1 LVQMKISFLS
11 DAESKVNVFPE
22 LAAKLR
28 EEIADIET
36 EEFFVPAKE
45 DLPRKALELS
55 SDASLLVV
63 LSLYPEKTP
72 RVEMLLEKLIDVEL
86 KTGTAIVKAFEE
98 SEVFDLESDEEI
110 ELEKEALAEKWAS
123 YITKLLFHPDEFVPK
138 K

>member
-1 LVQMKISFLS
+1 MKITFLS
-11 DAESKVNVFPE
+11 DAESKVNVFPSI
-22 LAAKLR
+22 AAKLR

-36 EEFFVPAKE
+36 EEFFVPVKE

-63 LSLYPEKTP
+63 LSLYPERTP
-72 RVEMLLEKLIDVEL
+72 RLEMLLEKLIDVEL
-86 KTGTAIVKAFEE
+86 KTGTAMVKAFEE

-110 ELEKEALAEKWAS
+110 ELEKEALAEKWGS
-123 YITKLLFHPDEFVPK
+123 YIIKLLFHPDEFVPK

>member
-1 LVQMKISFLS
+1 MVQMKISFLS

>member
-1 LVQMKISFLS
+1 MKISFLS

>member
-1 LVQMKISFLS
+1 MKITFLS
-11 DAESKVNVFPE
+11 DAESKVNVFPSI
-22 LAAKLR
+22 AAKLR

-36 EEFFVPAKE
+36 EEFFVPVKE

-63 LSLYPEKTP
+63 LSLYPERTP

-86 KTGTAIVKAFEE
+86 KTGTAMVKAFEE

-110 ELEKEALAEKWAS
+110 ELEKEALAEKCGS
-123 YITKLLFHPDEFVPK
+123 YIIKLLFHPDEFVPK

>member
-1 LVQMKISFLS
+1 MKITFLS
-11 DAESKVNVFPE
+11 DAESKVNVFPSI
-22 LAAKLR
+22 AAKLR

-36 EEFFVPAKE
+36 EEFFVPVKE

-63 LSLYPEKTP
+63 LSLYPERTP

-86 KTGTAIVKAFEE
+86 KTGTAMVKAFEE

-110 ELEKEALAEKWAS
+110 ELEKEALAEKWGS
-123 YITKLLFHPDEFVPK
+123 YIIKLLFHPDEFVPK